1 VKGAL
6 GAYSQLLDVP
16 GARGPFVTSAI
27 GRLPLGAAGLA
38 VILLV
43 RATTGSFAD
52 AGLVEGAFT
61 IGAGIGL
68 PVQGRLV
75 DRLAQA
81 PVVIPSALGHAAALV
96 AFAVAAHS
104 DASIGVLC
112 ALTAIAG
119 ALVPPLSPC
128 MRSLWASLLG
138 PERDLQAA
146 YALDAIIIELAFIAG
161 PLLAA
166 GLAAAVSPTA
176 AVLVSAALAGG
187 GGLAF
192 ALTRASRAWRSKG
205 GPRHWAGPLRS
216 MGIRILAASSLG
228 LGFANGALAI
238 ALTAF
243 GAKHGSTEAVGPLI
257 SIQAVASMI
266 GGLWYGSRDW
276 AGPVERRYVIALA
289 LLAAGFVPLLV
300 ASSIAAMGVLIV
312 LAGLTLAPATAI
324 EYVLIDRVAPAGSST
339 EAFGW
344 VITATV
350 AGAGVGSAVA
360 GAVVNGGHVTLGL
373 LLAVVGTAA
382 GAAAAAFGLPALRP
396 ATSSA

>member
-1 VKGAL
+1 
-6 GAYSQLLDVP
+6 
-16 GARGPFVTSAI
+16 
-27 GRLPLGAAGLA
+27 
-38 VILLV
+38 
-43 RATTGSFAD
+43 
-52 AGLVEGAFT
+52 
-61 IGAGIGL
+61 
-68 PVQGRLV
+68 
-75 DRLAQA
+75 
-81 PVVIPSALGHAAALV
+81 
-96 AFAVAAHS
+96 
-104 DASIGVLC
+104 
-112 ALTAIAG
+112 
-119 ALVPPLSPC
+119 
-128 MRSLWASLLG
+128 
-138 PERDLQAA
+138 
-146 YALDAIIIELAFIAG
+146 
-161 PLLAA
+161 
-166 GLAAAVSPTA
+166 
-176 AVLVSAALAGG
+176 
-187 GGLAF
+187 
-192 ALTRASRAWRSKG
+192 
-205 GPRHWAGPLRS
+205 
-216 MGIRILAASSLG
+216 
-228 LGFANGALAI
+228 
-238 ALTAF
+238 
-243 GAKHGSTEAVGPLI
+243 
-257 SIQAVASMI
+257 MI